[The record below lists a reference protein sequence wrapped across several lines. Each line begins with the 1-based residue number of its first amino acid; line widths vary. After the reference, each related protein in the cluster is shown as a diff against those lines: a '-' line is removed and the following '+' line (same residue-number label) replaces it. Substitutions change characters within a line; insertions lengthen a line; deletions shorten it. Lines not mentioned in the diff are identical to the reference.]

1 MRALPRHD
9 GIRNASSRVT
19 SGQKG
24 LTSKMSQGFIK
35 RHGLWTS
42 EQELA
47 AAELRK
53 RVMAG
58 GLRLVRVAWSDTHGH
73 TRAKAIAA
81 PVFLNS
87 LGEGYNTNVATFT
100 LDAAGGRVFRSFV
113 RGGGMGLDEMTGS
126 PNLMIVPDPLTFR
139 TLPWAPGVG
148 WILCDEYF
156 TDGRPFHFSS
166 RQILRNQVKRLA
178 ERKMDMFVG
187 LETEWYLRRL
197 AGDGLTDINTAVQGV
212 RGRPIATAPVE
223 PGYSYH
229 SETNMD
235 MMQPVIDA
243 LFDAYAGLE
252 LPLRSIEN
260 EFAPGQLETTF
271 GAQSAMRAADDYILF
286 RTATR
291 QVCRRMG
298 YFASFMCK
306 PAFPGHYTNGWHL
319 HQSIV
324 DTASGRNLCMPDK
337 QGEVLSPL
345 GLAYLGGLLDNAVES
360 AVFATPTVNG
370 YRRFR
375 PNSLA
380 PDRAGWG
387 IDHRGAMVRVLGG
400 HGDRAT
406 RYENR
411 LGEPS
416 ANPYLFIA
424 SQIVAGLD
432 GLSRNADPGPPDDA
446 PYESGRP
453 LLPITLDA
461 ALDALESS
469 ALYRR
474 AFGDLYVDYYLSLKR
489 AELGRYHKALA
500 DAGEKEDP
508 DKVAEWEQ
516 NEYFDFF

>member
-1 MRALPRHD
+1 MSVGLIEKFGFWND
-9 GIRNASSRVT
+9 D
-19 SGQKG
+19 QKRIAAD
-24 LTSKMSQGFIK
+24 LRTRI
-35 RHGLWTS
+35 
-42 EQELA
+42 
-47 AAELRK
+47 AAEN
-53 RVMAG
+53 
-58 GLRLVRVAWSDTHGH
+58 LRLIRVAWVDSHGH
-73 TRAKAIAA
+73 TRAKAVSVPA
-81 PVFLNS
+81 FLSALDN
-87 LGEGYNTNVATFT
+87 GYNTNVATFT
-100 LDAAGGRVFRSFV
+100 LDASGGRVFRSFV

-126 PNLMIVPDPLTFR
+126 PNLIIVPDPSTFR
-139 TLPWAPGVG
+139 VLPWAPRTG

-166 RQILRNQVKRLA
+166 RQILRRQAARLA
-178 ERKMDMFVG
+178 ERGLDMRVG
-187 LETEWYLRRL
+187 LESEWYLRRV
-197 AGDGLTDINTAVQGV
+197 AADGYSDETTAQQGIKA
-212 RGRPIATAPVE
+212 RPIATAPIE

-235 MMQPVIDA
+235 MMQPVLDA
-243 LFDAYAGLE
+243 LADAYEALD

-271 GAQSAMRAADDYILF
+271 GAQSALRAADDYVLF

-306 PAFPGHYTNGWHL
+306 PKFPGHYTNGWHL
-319 HQSIV
+319 HQSLV
-324 DTASGRNLCMPDK
+324 DLANGTNLCMPEEA
-337 QGEVLSPL
+337 GHILSPL
-345 GLAYLGGLLDNAVES
+345 GQSWLAGLLDHAAGS
-360 AVFATPTVNG
+360 AVFATPTING

-387 IDHRGAMVRVLGG
+387 IDHRGAMIRVLGG
-400 HGDRAT
+400 PGDTAT

-432 GLSRNADPGPPDDA
+432 GIERQLSPPPPDDA
-446 PYESGRP
+446 PYEAERP
-453 LLPITLDA
+453 LLPSTLGA
-461 ALDALESS
+461 SLEALEAAQLFRREFGS
-469 ALYRR
+469 LYI
-474 AFGDLYVDYYLSLKR
+474 DYYLALKR
-489 AELGRYHKALA
+489 AELERYRKALT
-500 DAGEKEDP
+500 DAGETEDP
-508 DKVAEWEQ
+508 DVVADWEQ

>member
-1 MRALPRHD
+1 MGEGL
-9 GIRNASSRVT
+9 IRRL
-19 SGQKG
+19 G
-24 LTSKMSQGFIK
+24 LYTD
-35 RHGLWTS
+35 
-42 EQELA
+42 EQERQ

-53 RVMAG
+53 KIGNA
-58 GLRLVRVAWSDTHGH
+58 GLRLIRVVWVDTHGH
-73 TRAKAIAA
+73 TRAKAV
-81 PVFLNS
+81 PPDVFLGALES
-87 LGEGYNTNVATFT
+87 GYNTNVATFT
-100 LDAAGGRVFRSFV
+100 LDASGGRVFRSFI

-126 PNLMIVPDPLTFR
+126 PNLIIVPDPATFR
-139 TLPWAPGVG
+139 ILPWAPGTG
-148 WILCDEYF
+148 WVLCDEYF

-166 RQILRNQVKRLA
+166 RRILRNQLARLA
-178 ERKMDMFVG
+178 GHGMDMRVG
-187 LETEWYLRRL
+187 LESEWYLRRV
-197 AGDGLTDINTAVQGV
+197 AADGYTDANTALQGV
-212 RGRPIATAPVE
+212 KGMPIATAPIE

-243 LFDAYAGLE
+243 LADAYSALG

-271 GAQSAMRAADDYILF
+271 GAQSAMRAADDYVLF

-319 HQSIV
+319 HQSLA
-324 DTASGRNLCMPDK
+324 DAASGKNLCMPETDD
-337 QGEVLSPL
+337 GNILSPL
-345 GLAYLGGLLDNAVES
+345 GMQWLAGLLEHAVES
-360 AVFATPTVNG
+360 AVFATPTING

-400 HGDRAT
+400 AGDPAT

-424 SQIVAGLD
+424 SQVAAGID
-432 GLSRNADPGPPDDA
+432 GIERKRVPPPSDDA
-446 PYESGRP
+446 PYEAERP
-453 LLPITLDA
+453 RLPATLDA
-461 ALDALESS
+461 ALDALQDS
-469 ALYRR
+469 ALYR
-474 AFGDLYVDYYLSLKR
+474 AQFGALYTDYYLALKR
-489 AELGRYHKALA
+489 AELERYRAALA
-500 DAGEKEDP
+500 EAGEKEDP
-508 DKVAEWEQ
+508 DVVAEWEQ
-516 NEYFDFF
+516 KEYFDFF